1 VKTLALAAL
10 LAFSPLGAWAP
21 AQDLG
26 SPDAQ
31 PVKSRQYVVYA
42 AEPQVVSAGKRG
54 TLELHFQVQSGYHIN
69 SHTPKSE
76 LLIPT
81 AVELAQAPGVKLATA
96 SYPAGSSYSFSFDPG
111 TKLDVYVD
119 GFTVKLPVIATPGT
133 HELHGTLHYQ
143 ACDHAACYPPRSL
156 PIAVPFTA
164 K

>member
-1 VKTLALAAL
+1 MKFPVLAAL
-10 LAFSPLGAWAP
+10 LTLVPIH

-26 SPDAQ
+26 SPDTQ
-31 PVKSRQYVVYA
+31 PSRSRQYVAYA
-42 AEPQVVSAGKRG
+42 AEPQVVPAGKHG

-81 AVELAQAPGVKLATA
+81 AVTLTDVPGVKLAPAT
-96 SYPAGSSYSFSFDPG
+96 YPVGSSYSFSFDPS

-119 GFTVKLPVIATPGT
+119 GFTVKLPVTAAAGA

-143 ACDHAACYPPRSL
+143 ACDHAACYPPRTLS
-156 PIAVPFTA
+156 ITVPFTA